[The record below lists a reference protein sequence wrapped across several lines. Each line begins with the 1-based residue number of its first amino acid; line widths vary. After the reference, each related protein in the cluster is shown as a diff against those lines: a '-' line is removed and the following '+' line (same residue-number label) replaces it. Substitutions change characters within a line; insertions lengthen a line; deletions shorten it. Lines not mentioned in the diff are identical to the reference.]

1 MQGALVPAVV
11 ALLVHVDNVANAQ
24 LELVLAVGR
33 VRSDAPEP
41 TNKNT
46 RDNNKELETKTKSAH
61 LNIKF

>member
-46 RDNNKELETKTKSAH
+46 RDNNKKLETKTKCARP
-61 LNIKF
+61 K